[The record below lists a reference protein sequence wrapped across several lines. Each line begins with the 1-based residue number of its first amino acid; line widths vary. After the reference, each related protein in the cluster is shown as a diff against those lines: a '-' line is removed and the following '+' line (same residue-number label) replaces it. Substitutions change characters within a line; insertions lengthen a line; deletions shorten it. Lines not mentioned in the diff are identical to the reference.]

1 MTARSSMWKRRS
13 PAFRHGGHEVV
24 EKKEL
29 KKEDRTF
36 EKPEVASYD
45 REELDVEKAFTGNM
59 TNGV

>member
-1 MTARSSMWKRRS
+1 
-13 PAFRHGGHEVV
+13 VV

-45 REELDVEKAFTGNM
+45 REELDVEKAFTGGASP
-59 TNGV
+59 NG